1 LPASASTSRSD
12 AAALRYTRVAIGL
25 HWLIAA
31 LVIVQFAWGW
41 SMQAIPKQP
50 PGLRADAFNLHK
62 SVGLVIFSLMLVRLG
77 WRLAHPAPPI
87 TGLPQWQRA
96 LVRATHA
103 ALYVA
108 LFVMPLAGYL
118 GSVFSGY
125 PVKWFGVTLPAWG
138 WKDPFLKD
146 LMSTVHLWTSCLL
159 LAAFTLH
166 VAGAA
171 MHALARDG
179 YLRRMTLRSCA
190 DADASLGSG

>member
-1 LPASASTSRSD
+1 
-12 AAALRYTRVAIGL
+12 L

-96 LVRATHA
+96 LARATHA

-171 MHALARDG
+171 MHALAHDG